1 MKLYKIRGTSEWVPW
16 DVLYNERGY
25 NSVPCLDMTF
35 KSISPW
41 GTSAG
46 AGYKTNGAGV
56 VTYFVIGK
64 TGWYLAYSL
73 PEALGMYPDEATPIQ
88 MIKDGVVSDA
98 VWMEFFGSKWYLIQ
112 AEIANERYW
121 IHELAL
127 PEYGWEIYEGK
138 DYEFILVDGTT
149 GRIIHGVEQLNEMV
163 FAPTG
168 YFTIED
174 TGDIV
179 FVEQSPY
186 PIVSRFH
193 VDFDTVQT
201 LADGAHIDTILPY
214 YTSKLYIAGIVNRIS
229 ETIVD
234 FGLTVSNEGG
244 YVRVTNN
251 TGSSVTLTRLAIQ
264 SMDATGAEV
273 VEVVDGQDNHAYA
286 FKWDDGGTP
295 YWWISYSGERHW
307 TDTLGNWS
315 EVPSV
320 VLPEVVLLG
329 NAEYDYW
336 LYVGAT
342 TANIT
347 LSSGN
352 NCPLYSDRG
361 SSSYGW
367 TTYPKAVISCQK
379 YEYSEYW
386 NVAKGRT
393 GLSLV
398 MSTLSGVQWPGC
410 QNDLNESIT
419 FIRLKAAYC
428 KNDSATVI
436 TVYNSSNV
444 AYNAFKFTASGT
456 DYYYVLDGT
465 QTDWTDDLSS
475 IGYHLP
481 AQYIEVM
488 LNLSRSMGTV
498 TFSANDYWASYAQ
511 LTVTVNALNDFG
523 VPLRELNGAKF
534 ISATAL
540 SDFSF
545 EPVGLYATN
554 GTDVHADMSNFYCAA
569 GGNNPDSD
577 YGNNVNIFSI
587 NAYSTPVFT
596 WKCRITKNL

>member
-16 DVLYNERGY
+16 SVLYNERGY
-25 NSVPCLDMTF
+25 NSVPCIDMAF

-46 AGYKTNGAGV
+46 TGYRTNGSGD
-56 VTYFVIGK
+56 VTYFVSGK

-73 PEALGMYPDEATPIQ
+73 PGALGVYPDEATPIQ

-149 GRIIHGVEQLNEMV
+149 GRVVHGVEQLNEMV

-174 TGDIV
+174 TGDVV

-201 LADGAHIDTILPY
+201 LADGAYIDTVLPY
-214 YTSKLYIAGIVNRIS
+214 YTSKLYIAGIMDRVA
-229 ETIVD
+229 ETVVD
-234 FGLTVSNEGG
+234 YGLTVSNEGG

-251 TGSSVTLTRLAIQ
+251 TGASVTLTRLAIQ

-286 FKWDDGGTP
+286 LKWDDGGTP

-307 TDTLGNWS
+307 TDALGNWS

-320 VLPEVVLLG
+320 VLPTVTI
-329 NAEYDYW
+329 Y
-336 LYVGAT
+336 AT
-342 TANIT
+342 PSTYCAFN
-347 LSSGN
+347 SSGSSVTIN
-352 NCPLYSDRG
+352 AGNSQNMVYYWTGNQYSAIIYDSTKLYSLI
-361 SSSYGW
+361 SYRNSG
-367 TTYPKAVISCQK
+367 TFI
-379 YEYSEYW
+379 
-386 NVAKGRT
+386 GRT
-393 GLSLV
+393 GLSCFKYHNPISPSNYL
-398 MSTLSGVQWPGC
+398 GVANVSSQ
-410 QNDLNESIT
+410 SIT
-419 FIRLKAAYC
+419 VDAFDYATC
-428 KNDSATVI
+428 SDSSAIII
-436 TVYNSSNV
+436 TVYSSSNN
-444 AYNAFKFTASGT
+444 AYNAFKYTANNT

-465 QTDWTDDLSS
+465 QTDWADDLAG
-475 IGYHLP
+475 IGYRLP
-481 AQYIEVM
+481 ETGWFNSSKTNVG
-488 LNLSRSMGTV
+488 SRRS
-498 TFSANDYWASYAQ
+498 
-511 LTVTVNALNDFG
+511 
-523 VPLRELNGAKF
+523 
-534 ISATAL
+534 
-540 SDFSF
+540 
-545 EPVGLYATN
+545 
-554 GTDVHADMSNFYCAA
+554 
-569 GGNNPDSD
+569 
-577 YGNNVNIFSI
+577 
-587 NAYSTPVFT
+587 
-596 WKCRITKNL
+596 

>member
-25 NSVPCLDMTF
+25 NSVPCIDMEY

-46 AGYKTNGAGV
+46 TGYRTNGSGDA
-56 VTYFVIGK
+56 TYFVSGK

-73 PEALGMYPDEATPIQ
+73 PGALGVYPDEATPIQ

-98 VWMEFFGSKWYLIQ
+98 VWMEFWGAKWYLIQ

-121 IHELAL
+121 IIEHGLSEL
-127 PEYGWEIYEGK
+127 GWEIYEGK

-149 GRIIHGVEQLNEMV
+149 GRVVHGVEQLNEMV

-201 LADGAHIDTILPY
+201 LADGAYIDTVLPY
-214 YTSKLYIAGIVNRIS
+214 YTSKLYIAGIVNRVA
-229 ETIVD
+229 ETVVD

-251 TGSSVTLTRLAIQ
+251 TGASVTLTRLAIQ
-264 SMDATGAEV
+264 SMDATDAEV

-286 FKWDDGGTP
+286 FKWNDSGTP

-307 TDTLGNWS
+307 TDALGAWS
-315 EVPSV
+315 EIPV
-320 VLPEVVLLG
+320 V
-329 NAEYDYW
+329 
-336 LYVGAT
+336 
-342 TANIT
+342 
-347 LSSGN
+347 S
-352 NCPLYSDRG
+352 
-361 SSSYGW
+361 
-367 TTYPKAVISCQK
+367 PK
-379 YEYSEYW
+379 
-386 NVAKGRT
+386 
-393 GLSLV
+393 
-398 MSTLSGVQWPGC
+398 
-410 QNDLNESIT
+410 
-419 FIRLKAAYC
+419 
-428 KNDSATVI
+428 
-436 TVYNSSNV
+436 
-444 AYNAFKFTASGT
+444 
-456 DYYYVLDGT
+456 
-465 QTDWTDDLSS
+465 
-475 IGYHLP
+475 
-481 AQYIEVM
+481 IEVM
-488 LNLSRSMGTV
+488 LNLSRSMNTV

-534 ISATAL
+534 ISAAAL

-545 EPVGLYATN
+545 EPVGLYAYN

-587 NAYSTPVFT
+587 NAYSVPVFT